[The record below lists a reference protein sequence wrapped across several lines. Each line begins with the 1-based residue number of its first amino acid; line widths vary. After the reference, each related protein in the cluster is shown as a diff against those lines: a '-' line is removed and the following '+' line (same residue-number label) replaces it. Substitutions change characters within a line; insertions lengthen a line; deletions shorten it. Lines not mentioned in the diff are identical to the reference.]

1 MFQNCS
7 IPIQLISWSHLTH
20 AEPIAPPSPPS
31 PQVSPY
37 RLMPTSPIVI
47 VIPTSSSSSYV
58 SGACITFK
66 FFFCEIDVL
75 VPHFDWRVKLIPQLI
90 SQYSPSTFIFGHPY
104 ANIILH
110 NKKRFM
116 QKVLFALVSFLS
128 KFRNNLLLLKKEY
141 LVNANELI

>member
-1 MFQNCS
+1 
-7 IPIQLISWSHLTH
+7 
-20 AEPIAPPSPPS
+20 
-31 PQVSPY
+31 
-37 RLMPTSPIVI
+37 MPTSPIV
-47 VIPTSSSSSYV
+47 VIIIIIL
-58 SGACITFK
+58 CIWRLYNIQV
-66 FFFCEIDVL
+66 FFGEIDVL
-75 VPHFDWRVKLIPQLI
+75 VPHFDRRIKLIPQLI
-90 SQYSPSTFIFGHPY
+90 GQYSPSTFIFGHPY